1 MILCGQKRLLRR
13 VEIKPVDVEHYP
25 EISVKGLYSEFADR
39 ADVAFYMPPK
49 INKGRQCDKEYFWT
63 VVNTLYEQE
72 VEAMVGHANYQRTG
86 VDGGDLEQE
95 AITVS
100 NEMMDLM
107 QKHPWVSVST
117 YLFLA

>member
-1 MILCGQKRLLRR
+1 
-13 VEIKPVDVEHYP
+13 
-25 EISVKGLYSEFADR
+25 
-39 ADVAFYMPPK
+39 
-49 INKGRQCDKEYFWT
+49 
-63 VVNTLYEQE
+63 
-72 VEAMVGHANYQRTG
+72 MVGHANYQRTG
-86 VDGGDLEQE
+86 VDGGDMEQE